1 MSAVLAG
8 SDPVTRSTDTSPT
21 TSGGRSPQEAQR
33 WRRVKVTL
41 LVLAGL
47 CVAACAAYLVWN
59 VRGNWSYALSLRS
72 RQLGALVVVGVAVG
86 VSSLVFQTVSGSR
99 ILTPGVMGFDALY
112 SFIQTVIVFT
122 LGAGTLQLLGVV
134 EQFLLTALLLSAFGL
149 LLFRWLFRAHSRNL
163 FVLVLVGIVLGGLFS
178 SLSSFASRLLS
189 PDDYLTLQA
198 VLFASF
204 TTVDVDLLLACAVV
218 TALGCAVLWPLL
230 RQLDVIDL
238 GRERAVALGV
248 DHHRIVTRVL
258 LVVTVLVAT
267 STALVGPMVFLGL
280 LIANLA
286 RQLVP
291 THEHRWLVLASGL
304 VGILAL
310 VLGQF
315 VVLHGLGLA
324 VPLSVVIN
332 LVGGLY
338 FLILLVKA
346 VRL

>member
-1 MSAVLAG
+1 M
-8 SDPVTRSTDTSPT
+8 
-21 TSGGRSPQEAQR
+21 
-33 WRRVKVTL
+33 
-41 LVLAGL
+41 
-47 CVAACAAYLVWN
+47 
-59 VRGNWSYALSLRS
+59 SLRS
-72 RQLGALVVVGVAVG
+72 RQLGALVVVGVSVG
-86 VSSLVFQTVSGSR
+86 ASSLVFQTASGSR

-112 SFIQTVIVFT
+112 AFVQTIVVFT
-122 LGAGTLQLLGVV
+122 LGASTLQLLGVV
-134 EQFLLTALLLSAFGL
+134 EQFLLNAVLLSAFGL
-149 LLFRWLFRAHSRNL
+149 ALFRWLFRAHSRNL

-189 PDDYLTLQA
+189 PDDYLSLQA

-204 TTVDVDLLLACAVV
+204 TTVNSDLLLACAAV
-218 TALGCAVLWPLL
+218 TAVACAALVPLL
-230 RQLDVIDL
+230 RSLDVIDL
-238 GRERAVALGV
+238 GRDRATSLGV
-248 DHHRIVTRVL
+248 DHHQVVTRVL

-286 RQLVP
+286 RQLLP
-291 THEHRWLVLASGL
+291 THEHRVLVLGAGL
-304 VGILAL
+304 VGVLAV

>member
-1 MSAVLAG
+1 
-8 SDPVTRSTDTSPT
+8 
-21 TSGGRSPQEAQR
+21 
-33 WRRVKVTL
+33 
-41 LVLAGL
+41 
-47 CVAACAAYLVWN
+47 
-59 VRGNWSYALSLRS
+59 
-72 RQLGALVVVGVAVG
+72 
-86 VSSLVFQTVSGSR
+86 
-99 ILTPGVMGFDALY
+99 
-112 SFIQTVIVFT
+112 
-122 LGAGTLQLLGVV
+122 
-134 EQFLLTALLLSAFGL
+134 LLLSAFGL

>member
-1 MSAVLAG
+1 MSTPVLGLNSPQTTNESYAV
-8 SDPVTRSTDTSPT
+8 
-21 TSGGRSPQEAQR
+21 RSPAEAAR
-33 WRRVKVTL
+33 RRRVKAIL

-47 CVAACAAYLVWN
+47 CVAVCTAYLLWN
-59 VRGNWSYALSLRS
+59 LRGNWSYALGLRS

-134 EQFLLTALLLSAFGL
+134 EQFLLNAALLSAFGM

-204 TTVDVDLLLACAVV
+204 TTVDTDLLLACAIV
-218 TALGCAVLWPLL
+218 TALGCLVLWPLL
-230 RQLDVIDL
+230 RRLDVIDL

-248 DHHRIVTRVL
+248 DHHRVVTRVL

-291 THEHRWLVLASGL
+291 THEHRPLVLGASL
-304 VGILAL
+304 VGVLAL

-315 VVLHGLGLA
+315 VVLHGLDLA

-338 FLILLVKA
+338 FLVLLVKA

>member
-1 MSAVLAG
+1 MNSPVVTVRSA
-8 SDPVTRSTDTSPT
+8 DPAPRSHAF
-21 TSGGRSPQEAQR
+21 RSPAEAAR
-33 WRRVKVTL
+33 RRRVKATL

-47 CVAACAAYLVWN
+47 CVAACTVYLVWN
-59 VRGNWSYALSLRS
+59 LRGNWSYALDLRS

-112 SFIQTVIVFT
+112 SFIQTVMVFT

-134 EQFLLTALLLSAFGL
+134 EQFLLNAALLSAFGM

-163 FVLVLVGIVLGGLFS
+163 FVLVLVGIVLSGLFS

-189 PDDYLTLQA
+189 PDDYLTLQG

-204 TTVDVDLLLACAVV
+204 TTVNVDLLVACAVV
-218 TALGCAVLWPLL
+218 TALGCLVLWPLL

-238 GRERAVALGV
+238 RRDRAVALGV
-248 DHHRIVTRVL
+248 DHHRVVTRVL

-280 LIANLA
+280 LVANLA

-291 THEHRWLVLASGL
+291 THEHHALVVGASL
-304 VGILAL
+304 VGVLAL

-315 VVLHGLGLA
+315 VVQHGLGLA
-324 VPLSVVIN
+324 VPLSVVVN

-338 FLILLVKA
+338 FLVLLVKA

>member
-1 MSAVLAG
+1 MSASVLSRGTA
-8 SDPVTRSTDTSPT
+8 D
-21 TSGGRSPQEAQR
+21 SGEATEPATPHRSPVEARR
-33 WRRVKVTL
+33 WRRVTVTL
-41 LVLAGL
+41 LVLVGL
-47 CVAACAAYLVWN
+47 CAAACAAYLVFN
-59 VRGNWSYALSLRS
+59 VRGNWTYAMNLRG

-112 SFIQTVIVFT
+112 AFIQTVIVFT

-134 EQFLLTALLLSAFGL
+134 EQFLLNAVLLAAFGM

-204 TTVDVDLLLACAVV
+204 TTVDLDLLLACAVV
-218 TALGCAVLWPLL
+218 TVVSCLVLWPLL
-230 RQLDVIDL
+230 RRLDVIDL
-238 GRERAVALGV
+238 GRDRATSLGV
-248 DHHRIVTRVL
+248 DHHKVVTRVL

-291 THEHRWLVLASGL
+291 THEHRVLAVGAAL
-304 VGILAL
+304 VGVLAL

-315 VVLHGLGLA
+315 VVLHGLGLS

-338 FLILLVKA
+338 FLVLLVKA

>member
-1 MSAVLAG
+1 MSTLVLGSNSPRTTKSSYAV
-8 SDPVTRSTDTSPT
+8 
-21 TSGGRSPQEAQR
+21 RSPAEAAR
-33 WRRVKVTL
+33 RRRVKATL

-47 CVAACAAYLVWN
+47 CVAACTAYLVWN
-59 VRGNWSYALSLRS
+59 VRGNWTYALNLRG

-112 SFIQTVIVFT
+112 AFIQTVIVFT

-134 EQFLLTALLLSAFGL
+134 EQFLLNAALLSAFGM
-149 LLFRWLFRAHSRNL
+149 LLFRWIFRAHSRNL

-204 TTVDVDLLLACAVV
+204 TTVNLDLLLACAAV
-218 TALGCAVLWPLL
+218 TGVGILVLWPLL
-230 RQLDVIDL
+230 RKLDVIDL
-238 GRERAVALGV
+238 GRDRATSLGV
-248 DHHRIVTRVL
+248 DHHRTVTAVL
-258 LVVTVLVAT
+258 LVVTILVAT

-286 RQLVP
+286 RQLLP
-291 THEHRWLVLASGL
+291 THEHRVLVVGSAL
-304 VGILAL
+304 VGIVAL

-338 FLILLVKA
+338 FLVLLLKA